1 MGQAQDERR
10 PGREVQAPV
19 AVAPRLVEEEE
30 TARIFVAS
38 QWKLMYWRFRKHKL
52 AVASFFVLCLL
63 YFVAIFAEFVA
74 PYDPN
79 KQNTKLLFVPP
90 RRVRFVDREGKLKLR
105 PFVYGLTQQVDME
118 TLRKTYVEDEASK
131 LYIRFFVHG
140 DPYKLWGLFESD
152 LHLFGLEG
160 NDRTLFLLGSDRMGR
175 DLFSRV
181 IHGSRISLSVGL
193 LGISISL
200 ILGVIIGGISG
211 YYGGMVDA
219 IVQRT
224 IEFLRSMPTIPLWMA
239 LAAALP
245 TDWSP
250 LRVYFCIL
258 IILSLIGW
266 TGLARVVRG
275 RFLSLREE
283 DFVMAARLAGASEWR
298 IIMRHLV
305 PSFLSYLIAH
315 LTLAIPGMILGETA
329 LSFLGVGLRPPVVS
343 WGVTLN
349 EAQQLRVVAQA
360 PWLLLPGA
368 FIVLAVLAFNFVGD
382 GLRDAADPY
391 AR

>member
-1 MGQAQDERR
+1 MSTEAI
-10 PGREVQAPV
+10 REALTTE
-19 AVAPRLVEEEE
+19 AATEE

-38 QWKLMYWRFRKHKL
+38 QWKLVYWRFRKHKL
-52 AVASFFVLCLL
+52 AVISSFVLASL
-63 YFVAIFAEFVA
+63 YLIAIFAEFVA

-90 RRVRFVDREGKLKLR
+90 VKIRFVDQGHFSLR
-105 PFVYGLTQQVDME
+105 PFMYGLEQKVNME
-118 TLRKTYVEDEASK
+118 TLSKTYVEDTSK
-131 LYIRFFVHG
+131 KYYIRFLVHG
-140 DPYKLWGLFESD
+140 DKYILWGIIPSD

-160 NDRTLFLLGSDRMGR
+160 GERFLMLLGSDRMGR
-175 DLFSRV
+175 DMLSRV

-193 LGISISL
+193 VGVFISL
-200 ILGVIIGGISG
+200 VLGVVIGGASG
-211 YYGGMVDA
+211 YYGGAVDT

-224 IEFLRSMPTIPLWMA
+224 IEFLRSIPTIPLWMA

-245 TDWSP
+245 SHWPS
-250 LRVYFCIL
+250 LRVYFSIL

-298 IIMRHLV
+298 IITRHLI
-305 PSFLSYLIAH
+305 PSFLSYLIAN

-360 PWLLLPGA
+360 PWLLLPGV
-368 FIVLAVLAFNFVGD
+368 FIVLAVLTFNFVGD

>member
-1 MGQAQDERR
+1 MSTEAI
-10 PGREVQAPV
+10 REALTTE
-19 AVAPRLVEEEE
+19 AATEE

-38 QWKLMYWRFRKHKL
+38 QWKLVYWRFRKHKL
-52 AVASFFVLCLL
+52 AVISSFVLASFYLI
-63 YFVAIFAEFVA
+63 AIFAEFVA

-90 RRVRFVDREGKLKLR
+90 VKIRFVDQGHFSLR
-105 PFVYGLTQQVDME
+105 PFMYGLEQKVNME
-118 TLRKTYVEDEASK
+118 TLSKTYVEDTSK
-131 LYIRFFVHG
+131 KYYIRLFVHG
-140 DPYKLWGLFESD
+140 DKYMLWGIIPSD

-160 NDRTLFLLGSDRMGR
+160 GERFLMLLGSDRMGR
-175 DLFSRV
+175 DMLSRV

-193 LGISISL
+193 VGVFISL
-200 ILGVIIGGISG
+200 VLGVVIGGASG
-211 YYGGMVDA
+211 YYGGAVDT

-224 IEFLRSMPTIPLWMA
+224 IEFLRSIPTIPLWMA

-245 TDWSP
+245 SHWPS
-250 LRVYFCIL
+250 LRVYFSIL

-298 IIMRHLV
+298 IITRHLI
-305 PSFLSYLIAH
+305 PSFLSYLIAN

-360 PWLLLPGA
+360 PWLLLPGV
-368 FIVLAVLAFNFVGD
+368 FIVLAVLTFNFVGD